1 MKYHLG
7 QYSYHEQFKGHKGY
21 GAPLILTADGGAA
34 AFGDGDEG
42 IMLVKLN
49 KTGKEE
55 WKRIITRKG
64 TETESQSV
72 VQDKTGNYYVFM
84 LTYDETKYRGGC
96 ERVIFLNK
104 AGTIVWDKF
113 IGTCNLLNNPT
124 VSFIRQLNDG
134 RIIMRGHVVTQK
146 PAKGKDPQYRFWEGW
161 LDKTGKL
168 TQQAGDVIDWKKP
181 EWKKKFEPDQKQ

>member
-1 MKYHLG
+1 
-7 QYSYHEQFKGHKGY
+7 
-21 GAPLILTADGGAA
+21 
-34 AFGDGDEG
+34 
-42 IMLVKLN
+42 
-49 KTGKEE
+49 
-55 WKRIITRKG
+55 
-64 TETESQSV
+64 
-72 VQDKTGNYYVFM
+72 M

-124 VSFIRQLNDG
+124 VSYIRQLNDG

>member
-124 VSFIRQLNDG
+124 VSYIRQLNDG